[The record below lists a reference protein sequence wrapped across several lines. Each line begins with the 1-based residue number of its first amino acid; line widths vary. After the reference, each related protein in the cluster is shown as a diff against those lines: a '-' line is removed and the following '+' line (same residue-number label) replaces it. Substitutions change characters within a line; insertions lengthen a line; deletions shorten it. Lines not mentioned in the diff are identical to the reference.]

1 MWSLISSAALKSPAA
16 MAASIFV
23 SRTVLGPRD
32 PCDTPARWSLIP
44 IKPLTRRHS
53 FSSLVLPGVVS
64 LGLKTVLMAGESHA
78 KVHACMHACVGGGG
92 GGACGVCA
100 SVYAWAHVCGVC
112 AYSVSVCMCVCMCAC
127 MCAHVHMY
135 MCVCASVCMH
145 ACMCVCACVCA
156 YILKLWSTMC
166 VYVCA
171 HLLQHLIIYCMDI
184 IMWVLTLFYSECTQT
199 IVCMCM
205 QPLHLFFPHIMPETL
220 QLLTVCLLVSYSPSK
235 KTSRCT
241 LGLVRR

>member
-64 LGLKTVLMAGESHA
+64 LGLKSVLMAGESHA
-78 KVHACMHACVGGGG
+78 KSSCMHACV
-92 GGACGVCA
+92 CVC
-100 SVYAWAHVCGVC
+100 VCVHVVCAHVCK
-112 AYSVSVCMCVCMCAC
+112 CVCMGTC
-127 MCAHVHMY
+127 VW
-135 MCVCASVCMH
+135 CVCLQCECVHVRLHVCTCAYVRVCVFASVCVH
-145 ACMCVCACVCA
+145 ACMCVCVCA
-156 YILKLWSTMC
+156 YILKLLSTMC

-171 HLLQHLIIYCMDI
+171 CLLQHLIIYCMDI

-199 IVCMCM
+199 SVCMCM
-205 QPLHLFFPHIMPETL
+205 QPLHLFFPQIMPETL
-220 QLLTVCLLVSYSPSK
+220 QLLTVCLLVSYSPGK
-235 KTSRCT
+235 KPQ
-241 LGLVRR
+241 GAPWVW